1 MIEST
6 HNIRATLKII
16 LNIYMDLSK
25 KYFEGSDSIL
35 HKEYNFEEDN
45 FIKIIKFHYDR
56 AAEKTK
62 IPKSEEAGD
71 FIDNVLI
78 VYLILI
84 IEVTREKYYSELIV
98 KFVFLFREY
107 LNIFGWDFKKSLFE
121 YGLND
126 NYKLNG
132 EFCHTN
138 NCEDVPELV
147 NDFISVFLQLD
158 PSFTNSNLREM
169 TDICQNFCNW
179 LVINELTCFKLSK
192 IEA

>member
-6 HNIRATLKII
+6 HNVRATLKII

-25 KYFEGSDSIL
+25 KYFEGADAIL
-35 HKEYNFEEDN
+35 HKEYSFDEDN
-45 FIKIIKFHYDR
+45 FIKIIKFYYDR

-62 IPKSEEAGD
+62 IPKSEESGD

-78 VYLILI
+78 IYLILI

-132 EFCHTN
+132 EYCQKN

>member
-1 MIEST
+1 MIETTYDVRS
-6 HNIRATLKII
+6 TLKII
-16 LNIYMDLSK
+16 VNTYMDLCK
-25 KYFEGSDSIL
+25 KYYHQSDSIL
-35 HKEYNFEEDN
+35 YKEHNFDEDN
-45 FIKIIKFHYDR
+45 FIKITKFYYDR
-56 AAEKTK
+56 AEEKTK
-62 IPKSEEAGD
+62 IPKSDEAGD
-71 FIDNVLI
+71 FVDNVLM

-107 LNIFGWDFKKSLFE
+107 LNIFGWDYKKSLFE

-126 NYKLNG
+126 NYKRDG
-132 EFCHTN
+132 EFCQKN

-147 NDFISVFLQLD
+147 NDFISVFLELD
-158 PSFTNSNLREM
+158 ASFTDSNLREM

-179 LVINELTCFKLSK
+179 LVINEMTCFKLSK